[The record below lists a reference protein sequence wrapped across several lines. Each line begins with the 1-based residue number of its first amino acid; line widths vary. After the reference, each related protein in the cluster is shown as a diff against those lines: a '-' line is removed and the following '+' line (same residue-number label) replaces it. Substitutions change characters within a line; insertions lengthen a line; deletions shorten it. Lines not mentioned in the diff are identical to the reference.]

1 MYWCF
6 KQVTANQGPE
16 DERQAPVANGE
27 RTSEDEGQ
35 VEEGGQEGQGDK
47 MEQHEVP
54 AGGEGA
60 GNQWELTNPEA
71 HEGNDQGEEGE
82 NFWFEVHIFCHI
94 LY

>member
-1 MYWCF
+1 
-6 KQVTANQGPE
+6 
-16 DERQAPVANGE
+16 
-27 RTSEDEGQ
+27 
-35 VEEGGQEGQGDK
+35 